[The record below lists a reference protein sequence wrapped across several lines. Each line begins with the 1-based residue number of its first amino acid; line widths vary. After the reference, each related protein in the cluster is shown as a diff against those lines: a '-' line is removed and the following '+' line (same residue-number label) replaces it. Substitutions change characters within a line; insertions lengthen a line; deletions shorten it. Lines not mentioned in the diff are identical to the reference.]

1 MSAAATPAERFFGLE
16 FPVEVWLASER
27 VPLERLLDL
36 APGAFLTLAKD
47 PDAPV
52 DLVINGETVATGEL
66 VVVEGKFGLRITT
79 TAHATA
85 QQRLAR
91 LDGGT
96 GKESLS

>member
-1 MSAAATPAERFFGLE
+1 MSGTTMPAERFFGLE
-16 FPVEVWLASER
+16 FPVEVWLASEK

-36 APGAFLTLAKD
+36 APGGFLALSKD
-47 PDAPV
+47 PDAAV

-66 VVVEGKFGLRITT
+66 VVVEGKFGLRVTT
-79 TAHATA
+79 TAHMVA

-91 LDGGT
+91 LDTGT

>member
-1 MSAAATPAERFFGLE
+1 MSAAASPAERFFAFE
-16 FPVEVWLASER
+16 FPVEVWLASEK

-36 APGAFLTLAKD
+36 APGEFLALSKD
-47 PDAPV
+47 PDAAV

-66 VVVEGKFGLRITT
+66 VVIEGKFGLRITT
-79 TAHATA
+79 AAHAMA